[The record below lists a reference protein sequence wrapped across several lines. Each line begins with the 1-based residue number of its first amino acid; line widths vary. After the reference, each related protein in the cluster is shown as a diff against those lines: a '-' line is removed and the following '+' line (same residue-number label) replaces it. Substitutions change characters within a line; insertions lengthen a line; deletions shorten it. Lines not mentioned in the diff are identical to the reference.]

1 MWKFIKKFFG
11 MDEFDEWAVFRKSGG
26 TFKLGAD
33 EPVDAPCDTEID
45 TFTITN
51 ETNDVT
57 AQSGAIYQPNIVTST
72 LERVYA
78 IRLGDSDEPS
88 GIASTPYVYDPN
100 EYLEPD
106 FTDSRESPESPK
118 PAKRTRKKST
128 SKSTKKSTKKSPRKK
143 K

>member
-45 TFTITN
+45 TFTGIN
-51 ETNDVT
+51 EQV
-57 AQSGAIYQPNIVTST
+57 AVMLPPAVEY
-72 LERVYA
+72 
-78 IRLGDSDEPS
+78 RLNVENTDDSDGSS
-88 GIASTPYVYDPN
+88 GIASTRYVYDPN
-100 EYLEPD
+100 DYLVR
-106 FTDSRESPESPK
+106 DSLESPESFK
-118 PAKRTRKKST
+118 PVKRTRKKST
-128 SKSTKKSTKKSPRKK
+128 GKSTKKSTKKSPRKK